1 MIAHDI
7 VPYKVTGGTVGTTKE
22 KRQLTTKG
30 RRKRWPPV
38 LVSNER
44 N

>member
-1 MIAHDI
+1 MIAYDI
-7 VPYKVTGGTVGTTKE
+7 VPYKVTGGTVGTKE